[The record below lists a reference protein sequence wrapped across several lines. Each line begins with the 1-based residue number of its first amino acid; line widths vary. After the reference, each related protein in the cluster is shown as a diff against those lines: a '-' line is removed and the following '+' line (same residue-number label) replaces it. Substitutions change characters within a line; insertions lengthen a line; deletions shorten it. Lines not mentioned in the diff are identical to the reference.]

1 MVLRRHRKASIQ
13 MRLEA
18 EVPLVQEASVA
29 SKISEGPLE
38 LLVVDLK
45 RTSSKPYLALR
56 LVVERG
62 QAGVRLEGAQRWTVE
77 EPTSR

>member
-1 MVLRRHRKASIQ
+1 

-29 SKISEGPLE
+29 SKTSEGPLE

-45 RTSSKPYLALR
+45 RTSSKLYSAPR

-62 QAGVRLEGAQRWTVE
+62 QVEVRLEGAQRWTVE
-77 EPTSR
+77 GPTSR